1 MLPNAQ
7 VPAFHAARLGPER
20 WALRHGEDVVSWGEL
35 DRRST
40 RRAWAL
46 KAAGVIKDDLV
57 TLKSLELFPC
67 LLYFFSFPF
76 AKSFRRSRVNP
87 PARQPLPFSFSTK
100 FRGLGRCPENHDRL
114 A

>member
-20 WALRHGEDVVSWGEL
+20 WALRHEEDGVSWGEL

-46 KAAGVIKDDLV
+46 NAAGVVKDDLV
-57 TLKSLELFPC
+57 TLSLPNGAAFMSSPSLSGNWA
-67 LLYFFSFPF
+67 LHLMSFPG
-76 AKSFRRSRVNP
+76 ACRRLN
-87 PARQPLPFSFSTK
+87 
-100 FRGLGRCPENHDRL
+100 
-114 A
+114 

>member
-46 KAAGVIKDDLV
+46 KAAGVVKDDLV
-57 TLKSLELFPC
+57 TLSLPNGAAFYEFT
-67 LLYFFSFPF
+67 F
-76 AKSFRRSRVNP
+76 ALWKLGATPHVVSCAWRRLN
-87 PARQPLPFSFSTK
+87 
-100 FRGLGRCPENHDRL
+100 
-114 A
+114 